1 MFGGLMSATQ
11 TPCQLAPRSERFQ
24 NLQQTLVLVKPDSV
38 ARGLIGEILGR
49 FERRGLA
56 IKGLK
61 MIKMDATRAGKLYAP
76 HEGKPFYAD
85 LVDYMTSGPIV
96 ALCLEGSDAISIV
109 RTMMGATNPSQ
120 AAPGTIRG
128 DFAQRMDNNC
138 VHGSDS
144 PESATRELPIF
155 FGSDEIVEHDP
166 SFTHRI

>member
-1 MFGGLMSATQ
+1 MSATQ
-11 TPCQLAPRSERFQ
+11 TQHTVAPRGERFQ

-56 IKGLK
+56 VKGLK
-61 MIKMDATRAGKLYAP
+61 LLQMDKARAGKLYAP
-76 HEGKPFYAD
+76 HEGKPFYND

-96 ALCLEGSDAISIV
+96 ALCLEGVQAISIV
-109 RTMMGATNPSQ
+109 RTMMGATNPAE

-128 DFAQRMDNNC
+128 DFAQRLDNNC

-144 PESATRELPIF
+144 PESAERELPIF
-155 FGSDEIVEHDP
+155 FEANELVAHDP
-166 SFTHRI
+166 SYTYRI